1 MLPSRTAKSNDREMF
16 MGYRLLATAFTV
28 DGARCDGE
36 ASSIN
41 GLSDFTGKCSQKEDG
56 AIAQKGFGNA

>member
-1 MLPSRTAKSNDREMF
+1 

-36 ASSIN
+36 ASRIN
-41 GLSDFTGKCSQKEDG
+41 GLSNFTGKYSLKEDG
-56 AIAQKGFGNA
+56 AVAQKGFGNA